1 MIVATIAFA
10 ALLGSASVAFAF
22 GRICVVCG
30 ASEDDYSSLGL
41 PSLSVNVYMEKLP
54 VIKHVMRKQ
63 KICAVENLS
72 RHLAEPLRKQRL
84 QGISIKDCGDDPCY
98 FIRGEPKVPGRWNPA
113 GGTRGCFTAE
123 LRNQAEKGMGMGMHG
138 RPPVPSPNSPARCTN
153 VRHKGPDAEK
163 LETELCLDVC
173 DKDLCNV
180 ELHRTRAT
188 RATRAARAINDA
200 SADASIEK
208 KKSQEFRVDVD

>member
-123 LRNQAEKGMGMGMHG
+123 LRKQAEKGMGM
-138 RPPVPSPNSPARCTN
+138 RVPLPNSPARCTN

-188 RATRAARAINDA
+188 RAARAINDA

>member
-1 MIVATIAFA
+1 MNIIF
-10 ALLGSASVAFAF
+10 F
-22 GRICVVCG
+22 
-30 ASEDDYSSLGL
+30 SL
-41 PSLSVNVYMEKLP
+41 V
-54 VIKHVMRKQ
+54 
-63 KICAVENLS
+63 
-72 RHLAEPLRKQRL
+72 PL
-84 QGISIKDCGDDPCY
+84 
-98 FIRGEPKVPGRWNPA
+98 
-113 GGTRGCFTAE
+113 
-123 LRNQAEKGMGMGMHG
+123 
-138 RPPVPSPNSPARCTN
+138 PNSPARCTN

-208 KKSQEFRVDVD
+208 KKARNSA